1 MKKIIEID
9 EKKYKKIKKN
19 KLLRVDVEDIKEYKS
34 KDLVYFKCNNKIMKR
49 KIKNVLDDSI
59 ILQKKL
65 GILRIILVIILIIIL
80 FIICKKI
87 VLNILD
93 NRVKDNI
100 NKLRVDEISVVIVD
114 INPSVYFK
122 VKNNTIID
130 TKCLNEDRENVINN
144 LDYDDNYTYKD
155 SNGKPLVD
163 IINLIY
169 DEAQKQGYDTSNGIT
184 VSSSNPSIE
193 VIVENIND
201 ATFNKIDVNEEMD
214 RIKDV
219 EDIKEV
225 ELTKKEYNNQLLNEL
240 QKDSDYNKTFSCS
253 IIDDQVKCYMME
265 YDNDTLSEF
274 GFNEA
279 IEYIKTL
286 YDNAFTFR
294 RLLNKFDIKFNADE
308 GPINSIYL
316 NNKQYHYTS
325 VMVSNLNDCNNV
337 RQETITVYRSLTIS
351 KDVPNGIF
359 MYLPFSKVELLTQ
372 TYDNA
377 DVIVVDGSKY
387 CW

>member
-9 EKKYKKIKKN
+9 EKKYKEIKKN
-19 KLLRVDVEDIKEYKS
+19 KLLKIDVGDTKEYKN
-34 KDLVYFKCNNKIMKR
+34 KDIVCIKNKNKFMKR

-59 ILQKKL
+59 ILQKK
-65 GILRIILVIILIIIL
+65 IRIYQIVLMLILVIIL
-80 FIICKKI
+80 FIVCKKVI
-87 VLNILD
+87 VSVFD

-100 NKLRVDEISVVIVD
+100 NKLREDEISVVIVD
-114 INPSVYFK
+114 INPSIYFK
-122 VKNNTIID
+122 VKNDTIID
-130 TKCLNEDRENVINN
+130 TKCLNEDCENLINN
-144 LDYDDNYTYKD
+144 LDYDDTYKD
-155 SNGKPLVD
+155 PNGKSLVD
-163 IINLIY
+163 VINLIY
-169 DEAQKQGYDTSNGIT
+169 EEAKKQGYDTSNGIT

-214 RIKDV
+214 IIKDV

-225 ELTKKEYNNQLLNEL
+225 ELTKEEYNNQLLNEL
-240 QKDSDYNKTFSCS
+240 QKDSSDYGKTFSCS
-253 IIDDQVKCYMME
+253 IIDGQVKCYMIE
-265 YDNDTLSEF
+265 YDNDILSEF

-279 IEYIKTL
+279 VEYIKTL

-294 RLLNKFDIKFNADE
+294 RLLNKFDIKFNDDD

-337 RQETITVYRSLTIS
+337 RQESITVYRSLTIS
-351 KDVPNGIF
+351 KDEPNGIF
-359 MYLPFSKVELLTQ
+359 LYLPFSKVELLTQ
-372 TYDNA
+372 TYDLN
-377 DVIVVDGSKY
+377 DVIFVDMHKY
-387 CW
+387 CG